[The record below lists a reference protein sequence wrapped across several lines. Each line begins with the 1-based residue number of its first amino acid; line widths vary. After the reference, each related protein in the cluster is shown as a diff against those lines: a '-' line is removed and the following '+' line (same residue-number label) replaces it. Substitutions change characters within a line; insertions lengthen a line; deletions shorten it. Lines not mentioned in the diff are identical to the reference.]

1 LSGGFDFDATSM
13 LLDASS
19 GFLPVQDPNS
29 PRSSSRVSGRRLS
42 LIPIDRA
49 AFSYQLLDWSLPV
62 LPNRFF
68 TIADRLCFETDA
80 AAAFIGEF
88 ILAN

>member
-1 LSGGFDFDATSM
+1 LSGASPT
-13 LLDASS
+13 LLRGS
-19 GFLPVQDPNS
+19 VQDPNS
-29 PRSSSRVSGRRLS
+29 PRSSSHAWGRRLS

-62 LPNRFF
+62 LLDGFF
-68 TIADRLCFETDA
+68 TIADRSRFETGGV
-80 AAAFIGEF
+80 AAFVAAFTAAF